1 MAMQR
6 EHDAL
11 HDVLTGLPNRALLNL
26 SLESALADLEV
37 GRQDVIVMM
46 IDLDHFKEIND
57 TLGHHVGDSL
67 IVEVGQRLHRT
78 AGDRA
83 LVARLGGD
91 EFAIL
96 LRAPRQD
103 ALSQQVAIELAHDLA
118 QSLDH
123 PVTLAGV
130 RIEIRASLGIALAPM
145 HADTA
150 AELLTRADVAMYAAK
165 QNRTGFA
172 VYDPKDD
179 EHTPQ
184 RLALLAELRDGIERG
199 ELLLHYQPKC
209 EARSR
214 VVVGAEAL
222 VRWRHPTLGLLMP
235 FEFIPLAENT
245 GLITPL
251 TLAVLDEAVRQGQ
264 LWRMEGHDLTVAVN
278 LSMRHLTD
286 LQLPAHVAATL
297 ARHRYPPERLT
308 LEVTESTIMNDPSRA
323 VSVLAHLRAIGVR
336 VAVDDYGTGY
346 SSLAYL
352 KQLDVDELKIDRS
365 FITGI
370 SEDPNDEIIVRST
383 IELGHSLGLHI
394 VAEGVEDLATW
405 DKLLPLGCDVIQGY
419 FVGRPIRGDQ
429 FTQWMREWNERW
441 KPLDADSQV
450 PTPRTECPDGAQQGT
465 MTWGES
471 PC

>member
-1 MAMQR
+1 
-6 EHDAL
+6 
-11 HDVLTGLPNRALLNL
+11 
-26 SLESALADLEV
+26 
-37 GRQDVIVMM
+37 
-46 IDLDHFKEIND
+46 
-57 TLGHHVGDSL
+57 
-67 IVEVGQRLHRT
+67 
-78 AGDRA
+78 
-83 LVARLGGD
+83 
-91 EFAIL
+91 
-96 LRAPRQD
+96 
-103 ALSQQVAIELAHDLA
+103 
-118 QSLDH
+118 
-123 PVTLAGV
+123 
-130 RIEIRASLGIALAPM
+130 
-145 HADTA
+145 
-150 AELLTRADVAMYAAK
+150 MYAAK

-184 RLALLAELRDGIERG
+184 RLALLAESRDGIERG

-209 EARSR
+209 EARPR

-278 LSMRHLTD
+278 VSMRHLTD

-346 SSLAYL
+346 SSLAHL

-419 FVGRPIRGDQ
+419 FVSRPIRGDQ
-429 FTQWMREWNERW
+429 VTQWMREWNERW